1 MFGDDEDLRLR
12 RLYDTYNN
20 YAYKLSVKNKDNY
33 EFNQTYLVQ
42 IDFIE
47 YNKTVDNTTT
57 L

>member
-1 MFGDDEDLRLR
+1 MFGDEEDLRLR

-47 YNKTVDNTTT
+47 YNKTVGNTTK